1 MLTYVIYNYFLVYI
15 LHISFSSYRYAV
27 SSFLQA
33 TQYVSN
39 LTVLQMVFM
48 NELFSVW
55 QPLGENALPIFTCI
69 LAYPESLGVVL
80 QTPRSTSS

>member
-15 LHISFSSYRYAV
+15 LHMSFSSYRYAV

-48 NELFSVW
+48 NELFRV
-55 QPLGENALPIFTCI
+55 
-69 LAYPESLGVVL
+69 
-80 QTPRSTSS
+80 